1 MDSCTS
7 RSTSS
12 VFQSTLL
19 MRGAT
24 CPSTN
29 LVRTKPKFQS
39 TLLMRGAT
47 SRLLPLSSAS
57 AISIHAPHARS
68 DMTLLSNQLAR
79 PLFQS
84 TLLMRGATHHRQ
96 YRCMPSFYFN
106 PRSSCEERLRRAT
119 SSALPSNFNPRSSC
133 EERRSTRSRQSTSQ
147 LTFQSTLLMRG
158 ATSRIASAFASGIFQ
173 STLLMRG
180 ATCL

>member
-84 TLLMRGATHHRQ
+84 TLLMRGATRTTVLARILH
-96 YRCMPSFYFN
+96 
-106 PRSSCEERLRRAT
+106 T
-119 SSALPSNFNPRSSC
+119 S
-133 EERRSTRSRQSTSQ
+133 
-147 LTFQSTLLMRG
+147 FQSTLLMRG
-158 ATSRIASAFASGIFQ
+158 ATTYRLPNRAYLSRISIHAPHARSDSAMLSRYTQYSISIHAPHARSD
-173 STLLMRG
+173 
-180 ATCL
+180 